1 LSLANYPLKTN
12 HIMVAIKTQLRFH
25 TNSNFILHLPGR
37 KLQLNN
43 RPKRKLICSIK
54 ERAEIIADISLAA
67 PTLYLKD
74 TFIVV
79 LLRPFYLFTL
89 FF

>member
-1 LSLANYPLKTN
+1 MPK
-12 HIMVAIKTQLRFH
+12 R
-25 TNSNFILHLPGR
+25 
-37 KLQLNN
+37 LQLNN
-43 RPKRKLICSIK
+43 RPGRKLICSIE

-89 FF
+89 FFSPILAIVCAQA